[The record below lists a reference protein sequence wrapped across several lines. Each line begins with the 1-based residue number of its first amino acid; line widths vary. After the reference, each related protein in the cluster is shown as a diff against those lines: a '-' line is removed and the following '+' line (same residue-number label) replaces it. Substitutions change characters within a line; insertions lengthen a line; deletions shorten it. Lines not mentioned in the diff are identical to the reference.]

1 MIASLR
7 KRRADR
13 VKDQAF
19 APPSTY
25 MWSRPPPMMYPPSW
39 QAQPPYPPPQ
49 QQEKDKASNKDTEM
63 MKLKLEKLEEERKR
77 RELAVEL
84 ERQKMEEK
92 FERLKEE
99 HEETLMKHEVAVM
112 NAKAKSA
119 DIVEDAA
126 KLLREEQKKNQLYR
140 TEMQQMEKRLREEKS
155 NMAAIQSSTNRH
167 CCYRIRHKIIEIN
180 IIKSINIAALK
191 KASPK
196 AGDQKRRRQQVE
208 EKWRL
213 KSKRMRSCV
222 KKIERNCAREE
233 KNRSCS

>member
-1 MIASLR
+1 
-7 KRRADR
+7 
-13 VKDQAF
+13 
-19 APPSTY
+19 
-25 MWSRPPPMMYPPSW
+25 
-39 QAQPPYPPPQ
+39 
-49 QQEKDKASNKDTEM
+49 M

-140 TEMQQMEKRLREEKS
+140 TEMQQMEKRLREEK
-155 NMAAIQSSTNRH
+155 
-167 CCYRIRHKIIEIN
+167 
-180 IIKSINIAALK
+180 
-191 KASPK
+191 
-196 AGDQKRRRQQVE
+196 V
-208 EKWRL
+208 
-213 KSKRMRSCV
+213 
-222 KKIERNCAREE
+222 
-233 KNRSCS
+233 

>member
-1 MIASLR
+1 
-7 KRRADR
+7 
-13 VKDQAF
+13 
-19 APPSTY
+19 
-25 MWSRPPPMMYPPSW
+25 MYPPSW
-39 QAQPPYPPPQ
+39 QAQPPFPPPQ
-49 QQEKDKASNKDTEM
+49 QQEKDKDSNKDTEM

-155 NMAAIQSSTNRH
+155 NMAAIQSSTKTDTVVYSNTPQDTESGAP
-167 CCYRIRHKIIEIN
+167 KLL
-180 IIKSINIAALK
+180 KST
-191 KASPK
+191 SPK
-196 AGDQKRRRQQVE
+196 VNKYR
-208 EKWRL
+208 
-213 KSKRMRSCV
+213 C
-222 KKIERNCAREE
+222 N
-233 KNRSCS
+233 